1 MNMAHLYE
9 PNDEMKSEWA
19 EFVSSRPDAV
29 RKVAE
34 RFNPWTLYRI
44 GKDGHRVTLYSF
56 GEHEDGSVTLTV
68 NVTGEFNCV
77 VFERRVFGIKPEDL
91 EECDLPAEG
100 EIMGALLHGEEV
112 DDNID
117 ALRVMVRPD
126 LFEMNEDGEAVR
138 KQPTH

>member
-1 MNMAHLYE
+1 MAHLYE
-9 PNDEMKSEWA
+9 PTDEMKAEWA
-19 EFVSSRPDAV
+19 EFVASRPDVV

-56 GEHEDGSVTLTV
+56 GEHEDGSVTLSV

-77 VFERRVFGIKPEDL
+77 MFERRVFGIKPEDL
-91 EECDLPAEG
+91 EECDLPDEG
-100 EIMGALLHGEEV
+100 EI

-117 ALRVMVRPD
+117 ALRVIMRPD
-126 LFEMNEDGEAVR
+126 LFSMDENGKAVR
-138 KQPTH
+138 NH